1 MIYIMNIKP
10 MLQLVINVKSAEN
23 PNNGNCHKHI
33 YKTWGLCPDGKL
45 GVSVLMESLGSQ
57 KKSGGLE

>member
-1 MIYIMNIKP
+1 MIHIMNIKP

-33 YKTWGLCPDGKL
+33 YIKL